1 MAERQNDC
9 VALCKERPRV
19 CPNGSRDML
28 HAGDGEG
35 PTLQESDLPTFASLT
50 KKSLVPGGDGTPALQ
65 KHLPELQEMLRK
77 GAKKIII
84 HAATASRKSREIP
97 SVLPHFLKRQLLT
110 ATPSRVDVKGMQ
122 QAAKVPSCY
131 CMGHGAKY
139 GDKQNASVVFATNG
153 LVQQW
158 YASDGED
165 YLSNYDGIF
174 FDEIHAMETDPGY
187 ALLWEVA
194 LATQRKREFLIVGAS
209 ATFTPELIGR
219 LDEAGVKWISCLE
232 RPFPVE
238 KFEVEVPTNNDVY
251 VAVQHFCIGVLRK
264 SNTALVFLPGKP
276 EIEHMTS
283 MLEKA
288 GADARC
294 DSL

>member
-1 MAERQNDC
+1 M
-9 VALCKERPRV
+9 ALCKERPRV
-19 CPNGSRDML
+19 CPNGSRAML
-28 HAGDGEG
+28 HEGDGQG
-35 PTLQESDLPTFASLT
+35 AMLQQSDLPSFAVLT
-50 KKSLVPGGDGTPALQ
+50 KQSLVPGGDGTPALQ
-65 KHLPELQEMLRK
+65 KHLPELQEMLRN
-77 GAKKIII
+77 GDKKIII
-84 HAATASRKSREIP
+84 HAATASGKSREIP

-122 QAAKVPSCY
+122 QDAKVPSCY

-139 GDKQNASVVFATNG
+139 GNKRNARVVFATNG

-158 YASDGED
+158 YATEGED
-165 YLSNYDGIF
+165 YLSNYAGIF

-194 LATQRKREFLIVGAS
+194 LATQRKRDFLIVGAS
-209 ATFTPELIGR
+209 ATFTPALIDR
-219 LDEAGVKWISCLE
+219 LDEAGVKWIRCPE

-264 SNTALVFLPGKP
+264 SNTALVFLPGKT

-288 GADARC
+288 GADATC

>member
-1 MAERQNDC
+1 MPHA
-9 VALCKERPRV
+9 
-19 CPNGSRDML
+19 RDAKYTMM
-28 HAGDGEG
+28 
-35 PTLQESDLPTFASLT
+35 QESDLPSFAVLT

-65 KHLPELQEMLRK
+65 KHLPELQQKLRN
-77 GAKKIII
+77 GCMKIII
-84 HAATASRKSREIP
+84 HAATASGKSREIP
-97 SVLPHFLKRQLLT
+97 SVLPEFLPTRRRKLLT
-110 ATPSRVDVKGMQ
+110 VTPSRVDVKGMHR
-122 QAAKVPSCY
+122 AATVPSCY
-131 CMGHGAKY
+131 CMGRGARS
-139 GDKQNASVVFATNG
+139 GDQHNASVVFATNG

-165 YLSNYDGIF
+165 YLSDYDGIF

-194 LATQRKREFLIVGAS
+194 LATQRKRDFLIVGAS
-209 ATFTPELIGR
+209 ATFTPALIDR
-219 LDEAGVKWISCLE
+219 LDEAGVKWIRCLE